1 MKKLMMA
8 LAFVGLCTAAKL
20 QQQTSTVLQL
30 TLSGQTGMFRLV
42 LTLTLLVL
50 MAMVAF

>member
-8 LAFVGLCTAAKL
+8 LAFVGLCTAAN
-20 QQQTSTVLQL
+20 
-30 TLSGQTGMFRLV
+30 RLV